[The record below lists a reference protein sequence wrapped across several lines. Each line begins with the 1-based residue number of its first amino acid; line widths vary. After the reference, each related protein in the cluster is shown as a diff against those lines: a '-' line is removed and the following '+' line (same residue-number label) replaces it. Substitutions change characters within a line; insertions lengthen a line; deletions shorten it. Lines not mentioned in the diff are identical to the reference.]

1 MILGIHESGN
11 LECLKVPQINIL
23 IVGSLEAWE
32 NPFWSQGAQDFQVT
46 CIGSR
51 RQPWV
56 STELP
61 RFSLCW
67 LHGKKAMETW
77 HARAALE
84 LRVMIE
90 VKVVKPGTFPLGFP
104 TGIFQ
109 WTPPSLASV
118 QTCYLG
124 ILWVQHLLKSFT
136 YFGPS
141 HPGECQVLYRCAEG
155 WIHAP
160 NIATRRSNETDLHLL
175 LILHWHWWAQ
185 GLLSWLH
192 KGRRRGEVAQMDFF
206 SIPFL
211 TSV

>member
-1 MILGIHESGN
+1 MLRASRLLALDQGGNPGLAQSCQGFHSAGCMVRKPWKLGM
-11 LECLKVPQINIL
+11 K
-23 IVGSLEAWE
+23 
-32 NPFWSQGAQDFQVT
+32 
-46 CIGSR
+46 
-51 RQPWV
+51 
-56 STELP
+56 
-61 RFSLCW
+61 
-67 LHGKKAMETW
+67 
-77 HARAALE
+77 RAALE

-90 VKVVKPGTFPLGFP
+90 VEVVKPGTFPLGFP

-109 WTPPSLASV
+109 WTPPLLATV
-118 QTCYLG
+118 QTCYSG

-136 YFGPS
+136 YFGPL
-141 HPGECQVLYRCAEG
+141 HPGEWQVLCRCAEG

-211 TSV
+211 TSNGFLILFLTLPSSLMYPAISQQFDAKDASQSPAGS